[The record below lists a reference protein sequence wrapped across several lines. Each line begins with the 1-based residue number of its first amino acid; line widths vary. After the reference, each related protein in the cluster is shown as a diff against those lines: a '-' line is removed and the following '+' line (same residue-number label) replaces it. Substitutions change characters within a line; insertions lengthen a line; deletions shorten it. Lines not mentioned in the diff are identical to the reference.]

1 MIRTFEVYVAIR
13 DRGIDAP
20 AAIGRLA
27 RELGRSLSAVEA
39 AVMAPAK
46 EDPLWKGSRPHFGLT
61 PSARVLWQKFPG
73 AAPLT
78 PSPGATQVVV
88 RRKRRASEQGQ

>member
-27 RELGRSLSAVEA
+27 RELGRSLSTVKA

-61 PSARVLWQKFPG
+61 PSARALWRKFPG
-73 AAPLT
+73 AP
-78 PSPGATQVVV
+78 PSPPQPSATQVVV
-88 RRKRRASEQGQ
+88 RRKRRTSERSE